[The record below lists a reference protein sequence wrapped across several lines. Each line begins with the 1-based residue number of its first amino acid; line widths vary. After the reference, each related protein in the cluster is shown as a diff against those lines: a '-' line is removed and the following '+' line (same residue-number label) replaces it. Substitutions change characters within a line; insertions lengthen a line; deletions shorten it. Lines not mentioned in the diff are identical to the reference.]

1 MPTTPTSSIGLLED
15 NLKALTLKDGI
26 VSDCIDGEQSLYL
39 DMKRPLFTS
48 TNIHAQYRKV
58 TEETVFLPK

>member
-15 NLKALTLKDGI
+15 NLKTLTLKDGI
-26 VSDCIDGEQSLYL
+26 V
-39 DMKRPLFTS
+39 FTS

-58 TEETVFLPK
+58 IEETVFLPK